1 VQCIRNYFRKKF
13 DYETEQCPSFADIR
27 KEEGV
32 DLEVEASGFTREMQK
47 TFEEALGEDEADD
60 ENDSD
65 DEDKDSEADTDSRD
79 DSQVPGSS
87 SCSPS
92 SSTVCKGS
100 VDIADDFASLMV
112 PDKAAQPFMDADTAA
127 KGEVALATE
136 TLFSR
141 GGYCENTGLFSADNN
156 AINVADITDGLADLA
171 DQNRATKPFRDAQ
184 VEKPCSADKLSNSD
198 WSLEVEPRLKPAID
212 VQVVKQKIK
221 TQHQRQR
228 AKMTARRT
236 VRRGEA
242 AVVTRARRHNNETI
256 QHRGGWDF

>member
-1 VQCIRNYFRKKF
+1 MRNYFRKKF
-13 DYETEQCPSFADIR
+13 NYETEQCPSFADIR
-27 KEEGV
+27 KQEGV

-47 TFEEALGEDEADD
+47 TFEEALGEGEADD
-60 ENDSD
+60 DNDSD

-87 SCSPS
+87 SCAPS
-92 SSTVCKGS
+92 SSTVCKET
-100 VDIADDFASLMV
+100 VDIADNFASLMV
-112 PDKAAQPFMDADTAA
+112 PDKAQPFKDADTTAVSEPA
-127 KGEVALATE
+127 VAEE

-141 GGYCENTGLFSADNN
+141 EGDYCDNTGLFSADDND
-156 AINVADITDGLADLA
+156 INVTDVTDGLADLA
-171 DQNRATKPFRDAQ
+171 NQNRATKPFRDTL
-184 VEKPCSADKLSNSD
+184 VEKQCSADKLSDSD
-198 WSLEVEPRLKPAID
+198 SSLEVEPRSKPAID
-212 VQVVKQKIK
+212 VRVVKQKIK